1 MMDSR
6 KKPIRIL
13 VSKLGLDGHDRGDLV
28 ICRGLRDAG
37 MEVIY
42 SGLFCTPEKVA
53 KIAIDEDVD
62 VVAMSLLNGAHLTLF
77 PKVKSLLDKE
87 RARDILVLGGGIIP
101 KKDKEILERQGV
113 YGNFGPGTPLDS
125 IIEYIRKKCKQ

>member
-1 MMDSR
+1 
-6 KKPIRIL
+6 
-13 VSKLGLDGHDRGDLV
+13 
-28 ICRGLRDAG
+28 
-37 MEVIY
+37 
-42 SGLFCTPEKVA
+42 
-53 KIAIDEDVD
+53 VD

-87 RARDILVLGGGIIP
+87 GARDILVLGGGIIP